1 MCEYCKGKS
10 KLLYIETEYDLVLL
24 DVYISNG
31 SYLWEKTND
40 IGIKINYC
48 PFCGRKL
55 GDYMQNANVLRKCLM
70 IYIKRNNPCIKL
82 EIDQIDISKNRI
94 NKNKE
99 DKQ

>member
-1 MCEYCKGKS
+1 MINIIKEILFWIATLSGSICII
-10 KLLYIETEYDLVLL
+10 LLFICLSYRVFCIFL
-24 DVYISNG
+24 DH
-31 SYLWEKTND
+31 
-40 IGIKINYC
+40 
-48 PFCGRKL
+48 
-55 GDYMQNANVLRKCLM
+55 MQNANVLRKCLM